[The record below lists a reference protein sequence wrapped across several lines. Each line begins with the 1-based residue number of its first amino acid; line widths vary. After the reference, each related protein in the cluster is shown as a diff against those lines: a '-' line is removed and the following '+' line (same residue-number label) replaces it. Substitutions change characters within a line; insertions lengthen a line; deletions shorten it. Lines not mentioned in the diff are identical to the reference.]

1 MRDVALPHIDSAIRW
16 KYLKRREGTQRSL
29 DGRRW
34 ERVEHTR
41 VRSVCFGAYKTATDL
56 ASHYVSGVLQLCD
69 EAEEVRLLGA
79 FLELMSLHTLLAG
92 TSDCGRFL
100 FSACMLTW
108 LIARCSLP
116 SDLSRQGSVKQKNVQ
131 AELQSWRRLP

>member
-1 MRDVALPHIDSAIRW
+1 M
-16 KYLKRREGTQRSL
+16 
-29 DGRRW
+29 
-34 ERVEHTR
+34 EHTR